1 MSIMLYLKERMVFL
15 IINFLMFLLVTI
27 LMRIA
32 LVPINIIVLVF
43 IIWFGPLVIYMV
55 LEIIKFKRYLDNLI
69 STLDNLDKKYLLPE
83 VIEEANFQEAKIINS
98 AYMVLEIIK
107 FKRYLDNLI
116 STLDN
121 LDKKYL
127 LPEVIEEANFQE
139 AKIINSALKECN
151 KAMHEKVKYYKD
163 EQIEYREYIETWV
176 HEIKTPIASAKLIL
190 DNDDS
195 NSGEKISYEM
205 KRVEG
210 FIEEYREYIE
220 TWVHEIKTPIASAKL
235 ILDNDD
241 SNSGEKIS
249 YEMKRVEGFI
259 EQALY
264 YARSNDVSKD
274 YIIKEFDLRSVVMKA
289 IKSNSRDFINRK
301 IKQALY
307 YARSNDVSKDYIIK
321 EFDLRSVVM
330 KAIKSNSR
338 DFINRKIKLNIK
350 DIDGTIFSD
359 AKWVE
364 FIVNQIIIN
373 AVKFS
378 KSGSGEVSIYSKV
391 NENNIILTIEDN
403 GVGINEK
410 DIDRVFEKGFTG
422 DNGRKFGKST
432 GIGLYL
438 CKKLCEKLGI
448 GISLDS
454 KENEGTKVNII
465 FPQGRFTD
473 F

>member
-1 MSIMLYLKERMVFL
+1 MSIMVYLKERMVFL
-15 IINFLMFLLVTI
+15 IINFLIFLLVTI

-43 IIWFGPLVIYMV
+43 IIWFGPLLIYIF
-55 LEIIKFKRYLDNLI
+55 LELIKFKRYLENLTN
-69 STLDNLDKKYLLPE
+69 TLDNLDKKYLLSE
-83 VIEEANFQEAKIINS
+83 VIEEGNFQEAQIINS
-98 AYMVLEIIK
+98 
-107 FKRYLDNLI
+107 
-116 STLDN
+116 T
-121 LDKKYL
+121 
-127 LPEVIEEANFQE
+127 
-139 AKIINSALKECN
+139 LKECN
-151 KAMHEKVKYYKD
+151 KAMHENVKFYKD
-163 EQIEYREYIETWV
+163 QQLEYREYIETWV

-195 NSGEKISYEM
+195 DLGERISYEM
-205 KRVEG
+205 KRVES
-210 FIEEYREYIE
+210 FI
-220 TWVHEIKTPIASAKL
+220 
-235 ILDNDD
+235 D
-241 SNSGEKIS
+241 
-249 YEMKRVEGFI
+249 
-259 EQALY
+259 QALY

-289 IKSNSRDFINRK
+289 
-301 IKQALY
+301 
-307 YARSNDVSKDYIIK
+307 V
-321 EFDLRSVVM
+321 
-330 KAIKSNSR
+330 KSNSR

-350 DIDGTIFSD
+350 LIEGTIFSD

-364 FIVNQIIIN
+364 FILNQIIIN

-378 KSGSGEVSIYSKV
+378 KTGSGEVSIYSKI
-391 NENNIILTIEDN
+391 NENNIILTIGDN
-403 GVGINEK
+403 GVGINER

-448 GISLDS
+448 GINLES
-454 KENEGTKVNII
+454 KEGYGTKVNIV